1 MCPHHL
7 FLTSDD
13 ATRLGGGK
21 GEVRPCLVTQED
33 QNALWEN
40 MNIIDCFATDHGRW
54 KTAVVMVT

>member
-1 MCPHHL
+1 MSPHHL

-13 ATRLGGGK
+13 ANRLGGGK